1 MVALTYLLF
10 GVQQHALIPQ
20 VRTEKRDGSTTNNPY
35 VAFRRRTEK
44 MQTRKVCVL
53 TNEIHLM
60 LTLPSL
66 SDDREPQFVYLPVL
80 YVYTM
85 KRTLIDLRLP
95 AWQ

>member
-1 MVALTYLLF
+1 MNKKLKFEFYKSSSNFKRMILTSLLIAVCIDVSKKIDPHMVAQTYLLF

-53 TNEIHLM
+53 TNDI
-60 LTLPSL
+60 T
-66 SDDREPQFVYLPVL
+66 
-80 YVYTM
+80 
-85 KRTLIDLRLP
+85 
-95 AWQ
+95 